1 MSLTPTRFTT
11 VHVDHVTVRVN
22 SSDEARHALKELKHL
37 KKELRAELRSLK
49 SALRKAKARETR
61 RTRTKPQPLFE
72 SFSDYV
78 RISVASLG
86 TLFQAEARKNSV
98 RSAAELARDVRGT
111 EGRIASVD
119 ACVLEIEGK
128 LIADAAPN

>member
-11 VHVDHVTVRVN
+11 VHVDSVTVRVN
-22 SSDEARHALKELKHL
+22 SSEEARHALKELKHL
-37 KKELRAELRSLK
+37 KKELRAELRPLK
-49 SALRKAKARETR
+49 AALRKAKARETR
-61 RTRTKPQPLFE
+61 RTRAKPQPLFE

-78 RISVASLG
+78 RLSVTSLG
-86 TLFQAEARKNSV
+86 TLFQAEARKNSE
-98 RSAAELARDVRGT
+98 RSAADIAKDVRGT

-128 LIADAAPN
+128 LIADAAPD